1 MIKVEH
7 GVVEMSGNPVDLMA
21 DVVTAVAACRA
32 GVIDDIDDISVKE
45 FTMKLFRESIEKA
58 MTGGFEAD
66 LAMEKETDP
75 AKALEAAEE
84 LNRFFDRLEAR
95 KKGWRK
101 A

>member
-7 GVVEMSGNPVDLMA
+7 GVVEMSGNLVNLMA
-21 DVVTAVAACRA
+21 DVVTAVGAYRA
-32 GVIDDIDDISVKE
+32 GVIDDIDDVSVKE
-45 FTMKLFRESIEKA
+45 FTMKLFRDSIEKA
-58 MTGGFEAD
+58 LSGKYDSEID
-66 LAMEKETDP
+66 MEKETDP

>member
-1 MIKVEH
+1 MLHVEH
-7 GVVEMSGNPVDLMA
+7 GEIEMQGNLVDLMA
-21 DVVTAVAACRA
+21 DVVAAVNAYRA
-32 GVIDDIDDISVKE
+32 GVIDSLDGHVKE
-45 FTMKLFRESIEKA
+45 FTEKTLRDSIEKA
-58 MTGGFEAD
+58 LSGKYDSEID
-66 LAMEKETDP
+66 IEKETDP